1 MSPMTKY
8 IVKCVLIGLY
18 GALVALQVALP
29 GISTDELVAALIAG
43 AIGGLGYA
51 GIGAATP
58 LEHPKGE

>member
-8 IVKCVLIGLY
+8 IIKCVLIGLY

-29 GISTDELVAALIAG
+29 GISTDELVAAVIAG